1 MNNLQTI
8 KELLNIPLA
17 AGATEVIMAI
27 KELIS
32 ENKKFRKR
40 AIAADER
47 ADKLESELQN
57 SAKLLSQLNDLIERK
72 L

>member
-32 ENKKFRKR
+32 ENKKFRER

>member
-32 ENKKFRKR
+32 ENKKFRER

-57 SAKLLSQLNDLIERK
+57 SAKLLNQLNDLIERK